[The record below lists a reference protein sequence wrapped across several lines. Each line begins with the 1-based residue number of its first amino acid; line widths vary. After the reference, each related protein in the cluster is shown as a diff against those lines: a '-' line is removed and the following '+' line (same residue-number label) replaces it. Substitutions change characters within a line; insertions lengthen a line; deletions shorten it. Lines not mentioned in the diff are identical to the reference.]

1 MGDSCAGGGW
11 YGGYKTYW
19 SPGGGGSGHINEN
32 KVSNGSMQN
41 GYTKEESKNGNG
53 YAQITLVSI
62 DDTTP
67 PTCTITP
74 QVGNP
79 TNASTIQYNINFS
92 EEVYNFERTDISV
105 QNGTITNFWGSG
117 ANYAITVTNGGS
129 CTQTITVGEN
139 VCNDYAGNGNI
150 GASASRLIDRTLP
163 TIVVNPASGGYA
175 KSRNVTITVGDA
187 GGAGLSNSN
196 SYQYY
201 LSKSNTTL
209 TEGTWTNYSNGG
221 TYTIGTGKSG
231 IYYIFVRRI
240 SDNVGNVST
249 TGGTVITIGGETYQ
263 RFGPYNFDN
272 IAPTITVNPTSGG
285 YVKTRNV
292 TITVEETGGS
302 GLSGSNS
309 YQYYL
314 SKSNTTLT
322 DGTWTNYT
330 SGTEFRIGEGK
341 TGKYYLFVKKIR
353 DNAGNTNT
361 VEGIPEKTIE
371 GVPCQIYGTYYFDNT
386 PPVIEK
392 AELINNVLKIEAN
405 DVNEENSGLS
415 KYRYITST
423 MKLANPNLTAQN
435 STERPATGE
444 ITIPNINEVRY
455 IYILVEDMV
464 GNVSRI
470 VEVKVPQIT
479 LEGEVNLEAEERKG
493 GVDLSW
499 NIEGKGDKTYKIYQK
514 DRTENQWREINVTN
528 ELAMTTN
535 TSKDTVAPN
544 SPTIKVNEIDE
555 NDKINISYTTTD
567 NGSTYKFYAKAC
579 DRVNNNIT
587 LSTSGEITK
596 EIKTGLK
603 GYYYIIDESL
613 DNEFNMENAIY
624 TEEEYLKLDLKHNGK
639 YIRMKAVDVAG
650 NIGEESNSIIYKISS
665 LKENLDGG
673 TLNGKT
679 GTVTVTELAGKRI
692 DIGEAEKEWY
702 TFDAWEVKK
711 GLEVGKNGSLLGT
724 KFTFGRESGEV
735 TARYEINN
743 YGYKIEYYYAGIKDE
758 SKTKV
763 GVAQYSSIIEEYKE
777 ELREGYVLAR
787 TENYPLTIGVEE
799 NKIESETITEEEA
812 NNIKNNIIKIYY
824 EKRKDLSYTINYL
837 EEETNK
843 VIFPSKEVQNQT
855 FEDIITA
862 NDEVIEIPGY
872 YYERSDKE
880 NITIA
885 VDKEQNVINLYY
897 TKRNDLTY
905 TVKYLEKGTEKE
917 IKEQKVVPNQLFE
930 SVVSTADEIITIDGY
945 NYNYIENN
953 PITITAYGENNIV
966 KIYYTKRHDLSYT
979 IKYLEKGTKKEL
991 HEQKRIE
998 DQIFEDIV
1006 ISEQQ
1011 VIPITGYNY
1020 DSSNKDKLIIST
1032 NEDENIIEL
1041 YYTKRNDLK
1050 YTVKYLE
1057 EETHEELHEPRI
1069 IENQTFEAIII
1080 AKEQVIEIEGYEY
1093 SSSDKEKIIIGIN
1106 EEENV
1111 ITIYY
1116 IKRSDL
1122 TYTVNYIDKE
1132 TGEKIIESKKEVNQV
1147 YGGKILASNEII
1159 QIDGYNYTNCDKE
1172 EITIGVD
1179 ESENI
1184 INIYYTIL
1192 KDIKYKIEYYYDGE
1206 KDDNA
1211 TEEKEGT
1218 YKEKIEKYEEKLLEG
1233 YTLIEVT
1240 GIPLIIGT
1248 KEEMNVIRV
1257 YYGTKAQVTIRYI
1270 DKNTEEVLEEIIEEG
1285 YIGKEI
1291 EPEAKDFESYV
1302 LVEEPQEKTVT
1313 MTKEEIIIEYKYAH
1327 ISSGVIEKHIDFDT
1341 GVILYNEVH
1350 EGNEG
1355 DSYKIE
1361 PKEFERYY
1369 LVEEEYPENSEG
1381 EMEKEAITVI
1391 YYYKKEQ
1398 KIKITVKYLD
1408 KETKDRIEEEQIIE
1422 DYKGEEYKTEK
1433 KEIQGYQFVE
1443 IVGQAEGTITQE
1455 QEIIYYYQK
1464 IKIPDNMPDDNSGE
1478 TTDSTTIGGGIPNA
1492 GMMKQVITGTA
1503 FFVIILTMA
1512 TLIVFAVKGTI
1523 IYRKYKR

>member
-692 DIGEAEKEWY
+692 DIGEAEKEGY

-1116 IKRSDL
+1116 IKRS
-1122 TYTVNYIDKE
+1122 
-1132 TGEKIIESKKEVNQV
+1132 
-1147 YGGKILASNEII
+1147 
-1159 QIDGYNYTNCDKE
+1159 
-1172 EITIGVD
+1172 GV
-1179 ESENI
+1179 
-1184 INIYYTIL
+1184 
-1192 KDIKYKIEYYYDGE
+1192 K
-1206 KDDNA
+1206 
-1211 TEEKEGT
+1211 
-1218 YKEKIEKYEEKLLEG
+1218 
-1233 YTLIEVT
+1233 
-1240 GIPLIIGT
+1240 
-1248 KEEMNVIRV
+1248 
-1257 YYGTKAQVTIRYI
+1257 
-1270 DKNTEEVLEEIIEEG
+1270 
-1285 YIGKEI
+1285 
-1291 EPEAKDFESYV
+1291 
-1302 LVEEPQEKTVT
+1302 
-1313 MTKEEIIIEYKYAH
+1313 
-1327 ISSGVIEKHIDFDT
+1327 IDF
-1341 GVILYNEVH
+1341 GH
-1350 EGNEG
+1350 E
-1355 DSYKIE
+1355 S
-1361 PKEFERYY
+1361 
-1369 LVEEEYPENSEG
+1369 VE
-1381 EMEKEAITVI
+1381 MI
-1391 YYYKKEQ
+1391 
-1398 KIKITVKYLD
+1398 
-1408 KETKDRIEEEQIIE
+1408 
-1422 DYKGEEYKTEK
+1422 
-1433 KEIQGYQFVE
+1433 
-1443 IVGQAEGTITQE
+1443 
-1455 QEIIYYYQK
+1455 
-1464 IKIPDNMPDDNSGE
+1464 
-1478 TTDSTTIGGGIPNA
+1478 
-1492 GMMKQVITGTA
+1492 
-1503 FFVIILTMA
+1503 
-1512 TLIVFAVKGTI
+1512 
-1523 IYRKYKR
+1523 